1 MFRIVNDHSQAMITA
16 KDQIHSPH
24 RDSQLKL
31 PEKAIVFFMSKAI
44 DYLKDNLDA
53 IQMEA
58 LFPRFLN
65 KCPIYEIKDLNIC
78 FLDGGRGAPQAVDTI
93 ETLKALGV
101 KTVISVD
108 CMGHMQV
115 V

>member
-1 MFRIVNDHSQAMITA
+1 
-16 KDQIHSPH
+16 
-24 RDSQLKL
+24 
-31 PEKAIVFFMSKAI
+31 
-44 DYLKDNLDA
+44 
-53 IQMEA
+53 MEA

-93 ETLKALGV
+93 EILKALGV

-108 CMGHMQV
+108 CVGHMQV